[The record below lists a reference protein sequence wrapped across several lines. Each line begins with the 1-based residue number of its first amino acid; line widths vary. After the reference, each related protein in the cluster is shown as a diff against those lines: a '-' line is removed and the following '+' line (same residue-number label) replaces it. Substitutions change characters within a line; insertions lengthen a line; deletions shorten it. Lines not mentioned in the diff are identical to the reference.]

1 MESIHPND
9 IMTLDMTKVSYVTL
23 KDGSMIVIDNS
34 VPEKGNKTKK
44 DIDSSSNKTKPPKE
58 IKLEISSPST
68 LSFKGNTDNNKFKSN
83 FKIGTQ
89 ITKNTNFSFFGKKF
103 ESKSS
108 FKSNSDSH
116 SNNGSNKEN
125 KDLNNKNY
133 ISSTTIKSVLKNN
146 NNNSNQFNINN
157 NIENQL
163 IKSSQKEP
171 NNNNENEINI
181 IKTEKSE
188 MNQSNINTNLSNPL
202 LNYMNNNQEIQDTA
216 NSNLSR
222 RKSRASRVFN
232 TGILNRK
239 NRIQINAVCTL
250 SIRAEDRHNINIIHQ
265 YNSLVDKLNAER
277 DKKPLYHINDFN
289 KSKNSFRYY
298 DYYKNKA
305 SLIKKSMNNL
315 NQNFQFDTSNN
326 FNSGNN
332 DEKNYKTINDYN
344 KKYGNQIFNTIDR
357 NKRFYRQNSGTLVSN
372 RAFKSRINKYS
383 SSDLI
388 LPSNKMIHL

>member
-9 IMTLDMTKVSYVTL
+9 ILTLDMTKVSYVTL
-23 KDGSMIVIDNS
+23 KDGSMIVIDDS
-34 VPEKGNKTKK
+34 VPEKGNKVKNG
-44 DIDSSSNKTKPPKE
+44 IPSSPNENKPPKE

-68 LSFKGNTDNNKFKSN
+68 FSFKGNTDNNKFKSN

-108 FKSNSDSH
+108 FKSNSNSH
-116 SNNGSNKEN
+116 SNNSSNKEN

-133 ISSTTIKSVLKNN
+133 ISSILKNN
-146 NNNSNQFNINN
+146 NNNLDQFNINN

-163 IKSSQKEP
+163 IESSQNEP

-181 IKTEKSE
+181 IKTEKSDI
-188 MNQSNINTNLSNPL
+188 NQSNINTNLSNPL
-202 LNYMNNNQEIQDTA
+202 LNYMNNNQENQDTA

-250 SIRAEDRHNINIIHQ
+250 SIRAEDKHNINIIHQ

-289 KSKNSFRYY
+289 KSKNTFRYY
-298 DYYKNKA
+298 DYYKNKI
-305 SLIKKSMNNL
+305 SLIKKNMNTM
-315 NQNFQFDTSNN
+315 NQNFQFDTSNI
-326 FNSGNN
+326 FNSGKY
-332 DEKNYKTINDYN
+332 DESKYKTINDYN
-344 KKYGNQIFNTIDR
+344 KKYNNQIYNTIDR
-357 NKRFYRQNSGTLVSN
+357 NKRFYRQNSGTLISN

-383 SSDLI
+383 SSDLV